1 MLGDDTMTTDSNA
14 RCCLMLAGVLGFAL
28 ATAEHAQTQPT
39 LNVTDKGAKRTKTVQ
54 PPPAA
59 AHATIQQSAKKT
71 DADQPDMIMLQEP
84 FRSGSSVPVSV
95 TRGR

>member
-1 MLGDDTMTTDSNA
+1 MPTDSNA
-14 RCCLMLAGVLGFAL
+14 RSCLLLAGVLGFAL
-28 ATAEHAQTQPT
+28 ATAAHAQTQPT
-39 LNVTDKGAKRTKTVQ
+39 LNLTDKGAKRTKAVQ
-54 PPPAA
+54 PLPAA
-59 AHATIQQSAKKT
+59 AHGTSHQGSKKT